1 MIPPVVP
8 PLEIVY
14 IDPASIDPNPW
25 NPNRQSEVVAK
36 ATSESLQH
44 FGYVEPVVLRP
55 HPSIEGRF
63 EIVNGEHR
71 WKESVALGLES
82 IPAVVRDLTDEQ
94 AKKLTIV
101 LNETTGDADVALL
114 SKLLNDLQATY
125 EEDEFRLA
133 LPYSDNEL
141 EHLLALA
148 QLDWD
153 EFVRQP
159 QEIEQVSFDS
169 EALVELVLLYSPAQR
184 EQLDV
189 WLKMIAKGERTDG
202 VSETVYAAI
211 RIAALAANQ
220 DPAVPDPV

>member
-1 MIPPVVP
+1 MNILVTGGAGY
-8 PLEIVY
+8 LG
-14 IDPASIDPNPW
+14 SIL
-25 NPNRQSEVVAK
+25 V
-36 ATSESLQH
+36 
-44 FGYVEPVVLRP
+44 
-55 HPSIEGRF
+55 
-63 EIVNGEHR
+63 
-71 WKESVALGLES
+71 
-82 IPAVVRDLTDEQ
+82 
-94 AKKLTIV
+94 
-101 LNETTGDADVALL
+101 
-114 SKLLNDLQATY
+114 
-125 EEDEFRLA
+125 
-133 LPYSDNEL
+133 

-153 EFVRQP
+153 EFIRQP
-159 QEIEQVSFDS
+159 QEIEQVPFDS